1 MHIVPFPKGQASMRE
16 RGKIIAFPN
25 APPINTR
32 KQNLSDDLADLEGAA
47 PTCPSVDYHP
57 LAKSA
62 SPLKEALDNLDTIR
76 RAHLRMTLME
86 AVQNIIADGIDPAQA
101 RSWVEVA
108 IANANYR
115 GSR

>member
-25 APPINTR
+25 PPIDIR

-47 PTCPSVDYHP
+47 PPSNSVDCHP